1 MRNVE
6 VHSATYPALIQT
18 SVAAFWHA
26 PLCFV
31 SAQIFRADI
40 TGIYDRLRLPVWM
53 SHGVRGDFV
62 DYRGKER
69 FANRG
74 NWRFTVFDSGALP
87 YFEHPQA
94 FGKTMLEFMDSS
106 AATST
111 SPRPACRR
119 KRGGL
124 DFSYR
129 PELPVVY
136 APKPDVNRI
145 KICRLQCMHIGPHVE
160 RAVPP

>member
-31 SAQIFRADI
+31 SAQIFSADI
-40 TGIYDRLRLPVWM
+40 TGIYDRLRLPARM

-74 NWRFTVFDSGALP
+74 
-87 YFEHPQA
+87 
-94 FGKTMLEFMDSS
+94 
-106 AATST
+106 
-111 SPRPACRR
+111 
-119 KRGGL
+119 GL
-124 DFSYR
+124 DFVYQ

-145 KICRLQCMHIGPHVE
+145 KIGRLQCMHIGPHVE